1 MTARERVLMAMRREG
16 KPDRVPFEISWGA
29 FTPSLMKLYHEKTG
43 TDIAPDEYFDFDTRS
58 VNVLPT
64 KKLTDFKKY
73 YDEEIPDAVFF
84 DEWGV
89 GMLPGSTEHFV
100 EYKYHPLANFET
112 VEEIENYE
120 WPDVDSEYRFEGLAD
135 KVKSYHENGY
145 AVMGELYQ
153 TIFEMSWLMRGME
166 NMLIDFAIN
175 EEMAHAICERLMNI
189 RIRQAKEYA
198 RMGVDI
204 IRLGD
209 DVATQR
215 GPMISAAM
223 YEKYLKPRYKKII
236 AAAKEINPDILIFLH
251 CDGKVEDMVSDFI
264 EVGIDILNPV
274 QPECNDLEK
283 IFALYGDKISFWGG
297 IGTQTTMPFGTPEDV
312 RAKVTEVQSI
322 LGKNGGLLL
331 APTHILE
338 PEVPWD
344 NIVAFIDAAKNAEY
358 K

>member
-16 KPDRVPFEISWGA
+16 KPDRAPFEISWGA
-29 FTPSLMKLYHEKTG
+29 FTPSVMKVYRENTG
-43 TDIAPDEYFDFDTRS
+43 TSLDPDEYFDFDTRS

-73 YDEEIPDAVFF
+73 YDETFSDSVFF

-89 GMLPGSTEHFV
+89 GMIHGSTEHFV
-100 EYKYHPLANFET
+100 EYKYHPLANYET
-112 VEEIENYE
+112 PEEIENYE
-120 WPDVDSEYRFEGLAD
+120 WPDVDAEYRYEGLAD
-135 KVKSYHENGY
+135 MVKSYHENGY

-175 EEMAHAICERLMNI
+175 EEIAEAICERLMNI
-189 RIRQAKEYA
+189 RINQAKAYA

-223 YEKYLKPRYKKII
+223 YAKYLKPRYKKII
-236 AAAKEINPDILIFLH
+236 EAAKEINPDILIFLH
-251 CDGKVEDMVSDFI
+251 CDGKVEDMVGDFI

-283 IFALYGDKISFWGG
+283 IFNLYGDKISFWGG
-297 IGTQTTMPFGTPEDV
+297 IGTQSTMPFGTPEDV
-312 RAKVTEVQSI
+312 RAKVKEVQSV

-338 PEVPWD
+338 PEVPWK
-344 NIVAFIDAAKNAEY
+344 NIIAFIDAAKTARY
-358 K
+358 